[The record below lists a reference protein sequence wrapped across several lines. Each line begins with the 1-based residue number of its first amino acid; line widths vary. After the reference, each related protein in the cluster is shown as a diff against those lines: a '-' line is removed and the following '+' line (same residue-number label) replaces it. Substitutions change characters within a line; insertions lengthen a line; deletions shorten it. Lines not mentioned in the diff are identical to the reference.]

1 MEPWSNY
8 AEWRGIERE
17 FRELCREQPMMRAT
31 ETPDGWVGDRHTAGA

>member
-1 MEPWSNY
+1 MANY

-31 ETPDGWVGDRHTAGA
+31 ETPDGWVVRTNKPER